1 MSRIDPR
8 LLRGGAARRTVIAVG
23 ACGVLQGLCVIAG
36 AVLLATI
43 ITDVFQAGAGLAQ
56 VAEPLGAFA
65 AVVGLRAA
73 LVWLAEGIGH
83 HGAAG
88 VVSEMRIE
96 GLRATLAQ
104 GPMVIGARR
113 SGEAAANLTSG
124 LDGLDAYFAGFV
136 PQLLVGAAVPLLAI
150 AYVLTVDWVS
160 ALILAATVPLIPL
173 FMVIIGR
180 MAERRTQ
187 RRWRTFEL
195 LGGHFLDVLQG
206 LPTLRVFSRGAE
218 QVERIR
224 EVSARFRRETMAT
237 LRIAFLSALVLELLA
252 SLGVA
257 LLAVTIGIRL
267 VGGGLGLRAGLTVL
281 ILAPEVYLPLRS
293 IGISF
298 HASASGL
305 EAARRVL
312 EAGAGP
318 PPPATPRRPA
328 PGLGASAIRV
338 QELTFGHHA
347 GSPVLA
353 GVDFWVRPGDR
364 VLLRGPS
371 GAGKTTL
378 VVLLLGLV
386 EPQVGRITAAG
397 VNLRDVD
404 LDAWR
409 EQVAWLPQAPR
420 LFSGSIL
427 DNLRLGAPG
436 ASRDTCREMLMAV
449 GGGFVDQLPGGLDTP
464 VGDRGALFSGGQ
476 RQRIALARTLLRE
489 APLVILDE
497 PVAHLDPADRE
508 ALAAALP
515 GLLGSRT
522 AIIAAH
528 DEGIFPWIDRVVTL
542 DGGVRPDATA
552 ATLELVGVA

>member
-1 MSRIDPR
+1 
-8 LLRGGAARRTVIAVG
+8 
-23 ACGVLQGLCVIAG
+23 
-36 AVLLATI
+36 
-43 ITDVFQAGAGLAQ
+43 
-56 VAEPLGAFA
+56 
-65 AVVGLRAA
+65 
-73 LVWLAEGIGH
+73 
-83 HGAAG
+83 
-88 VVSEMRIE
+88 
-96 GLRATLAQ
+96 
-104 GPMVIGARR
+104 
-113 SGEAAANLTSG
+113 
-124 LDGLDAYFAGFV
+124 
-136 PQLLVGAAVPLLAI
+136 
-150 AYVLTVDWVS
+150 
-160 ALILAATVPLIPL
+160 
-173 FMVIIGR
+173 
-180 MAERRTQ
+180 
-187 RRWRTFEL
+187 
-195 LGGHFLDVLQG
+195 
-206 LPTLRVFSRGAE
+206 
-218 QVERIR
+218 
-224 EVSARFRRETMAT
+224 
-237 LRIAFLSALVLELLA
+237 
-252 SLGVA
+252 
-257 LLAVTIGIRL
+257 
-267 VGGGLGLRAGLTVL
+267 
-281 ILAPEVYLPLRS
+281 
-293 IGISF
+293 
-298 HASASGL
+298 
-305 EAARRVL
+305 
-312 EAGAGP
+312 
-318 PPPATPRRPA
+318 
-328 PGLGASAIRV
+328 
-338 QELTFGHHA
+338 
-347 GSPVLA
+347 
-353 GVDFWVRPGDR
+353 